1 MGMKETDC
9 DRTAGR
15 RKERQIIKKKTYTK
29 YDYCRIQTEVGAI
42 TSVFSLAALSLALL
56 LGGQWLRASAATA
69 RMVA

>member
-29 YDYCRIQTEVGAI
+29 YDYYRIQTEVGAI

-56 LGGQWLRASAATA
+56 LGGSG
-69 RMVA
+69 

>member
-1 MGMKETDC
+1 M
-9 DRTAGR
+9 
-15 RKERQIIKKKTYTK
+15 KKKTYTK

-69 RMVA
+69 WMVA